1 MVRQTGNSVARLS
14 AFVVTL
20 AAGLLLIGIGSL
32 PASAQ
37 VNSGK
42 PIRIII
48 PFGPAGSADVIARL
62 LQQPLGQA
70 LQQNIIIENR
80 PEAGSNLGTAAVA
93 PGFPRSSRSF
103 HQPDTSSTACANAV
117 DASRGTS

>member
-1 MVRQTGNSVARLS
+1 MVRRTGDAVARLC

-20 AAGLLLIGIGSL
+20 AAGLLLMGL
-32 PASAQ
+32 VPPPASAQ
-37 VNSGK
+37 PSSGK

-48 PFGPAGSADVIARL
+48 PFGPAGSADVIARI

-80 PEAGSNLGTAAVA
+80 PGAGSNLGTAAVA
-93 PGFPRSSRSF
+93 
-103 HQPDTSSTACANAV
+103 HAEPDGSTLLITTSS
-117 DASRGTS
+117 SSQRF